1 MNTRGTHELIKLALR
16 WKRLKAFVH
25 VSTTYS
31 NPTELEVEERIYPPY
46 ADWRT
51 TIKLAENYDEET
63 LNIYSLKWVEPNRP
77 G

>member
-1 MNTRGTHELIKLALR
+1 M
-16 WKRLKAFVH
+16 
-25 VSTTYS
+25 STTYS

-63 LNIYSLKWVEPNRP
+63 LNIYSLKWVEPNRL